1 MSAHRGNVVHLP
13 RPRLIAIAA
22 AGERAHR
29 AHVDAH
35 PTLLAVEP
43 ASLSV
48 RGKAIRRNH
57 RRDAAILD
65 AQREHVHA
73 LAAHAHAAVAKNAA
87 RTVKVDSRRPLL
99 LIAVLLGLGVEA
111 LARAVLEG
119 HILQFAL
126 AASVAYRAIERVVA
140 EQQLNGC
147 LARLRDL
154 SRLGNENLSLGDSR
168 RAGRLQLTHFFLA
181 HHAHAAGGL
190 QAQARIVAESRNLD
204 ARLAASLNQQRPR
217 GSRQRFSIDCESYVC
232 HFFLCG
238 TNRAAVLPV
247 RRNLHFKLPDYEV
260 IDIFKI
266 FSFEINAHR
275 HRFWNRIAILQNP
288 LQVKFES
295 LAHHCVHFIECVTD
309 GDTTGHI
316 GSVAREV
323 AAFAFCVN
331 NQIALRHF
339 NPACLRIL

>member
-1 MSAHRGNVVHLP
+1 MVALRACAISA
-13 RPRLIAIAA
+13 
-22 AGERAHR
+22 
-29 AHVDAH
+29 D
-35 PTLLAVEP
+35 
-43 ASLSV
+43 SV
-48 RGKAIRRNH
+48 MK
-57 RRDAAILD
+57 
-65 AQREHVHA
+65 
-73 LAAHAHAAVAKNAA
+73 
-87 RTVKVDSRRPLL
+87 
-99 LIAVLLGLGVEA
+99 
-111 LARAVLEG
+111 
-119 HILQFAL
+119 
-126 AASVAYRAIERVVA
+126 
-140 EQQLNGC
+140 
-147 LARLRDL
+147 
-154 SRLGNENLSLGDSR
+154 NLSLGDSR

-295 LAHHCVHFIECVTD
+295 LAHHCVHFIECVTTETQPGTSERGQRSCCLCILRKQPD
-309 GDTTGHI
+309 SASSFQPRLFEDTLNI
-316 GSVAREV
+316 G
-323 AAFAFCVN
+323 
-331 NQIALRHF
+331 L
-339 NPACLRIL
+339 